1 MIRLDARDPDFDAAF
16 DALVDARREADADV
30 GRDVAAILSR
40 VRSEGDAALHALTQK
55 FDGHD
60 LDATGWRIE
69 CAEWAAAHAAL
80 PSELRDALHLAHD
93 RIRAFHQRQ
102 RPADSEDTDDT
113 GTRTGS
119 RWRAVDAAGVYV
131 PGGRAAYP
139 SSLLMNAV
147 PAKVAG
153 VERLVVVTPTP
164 NGEINPLVLAAAHIA
179 EVDEMWRVG
188 GAQAVAALAYGT
200 ASIAPVD
207 VVTGP
212 GNAWVAEAKRQL
224 YGVVGIDMVAG
235 PSEIVVV
242 ADAANDPEWIAA
254 DLLSQAEHDVTTQSI
269 LFTDDAAFADAV
281 AGAVGRQLS
290 TLATERTARA
300 AWEANGAII
309 LVATLTHAIA
319 LCDRLAPEHLQIATD
334 DANTLFAHVRHAG
347 SVFIG
352 RHTPEAV
359 GDYVA
364 GPNHVLPTG
373 RRARFASGLSV
384 LDFMKRT
391 SFLECDEAALGRI
404 GPRRR
409 RACRCRRAPRGTPAR
424 WRSGSPAGKAFA
436 MSTRTAARSR
446 ARAAAR
452 LAAVQALYQHDMEAT
467 PIAKLLTE
475 FHHHRLGATIED
487 AEYAEADVD
496 FFDDVVSGAQAR
508 LAEIDGVIAG
518 KLASGWPLARLDKP
532 MKAILRAGTYELLA
546 RADVPAAT
554 VITEYVDVAHAFYE
568 KREAGFVNGVLDGV
582 AKQVRN

>member
-1 MIRLDARDPDFDAAF
+1 MPTSAATS
-16 DALVDARREADADV
+16 RRFSRRSCRG
-30 GRDVAAILSR
+30 GRGAPPAH
-40 VRSEGDAALHALTQK
+40 EGL
-55 FDGHD
+55 DGHD
-60 LDATGWRIE
+60 LDATGWRID
-69 CAEWAAAHAAL
+69 AADWAAAYDAL
-80 PSELRDALHLAHD
+80 APDLRDALHLAHD
-93 RIRAFHQRQ
+93 RIRLFHERQ
-102 RPADSEDTDDT
+102 RPSDSETTDAT

-179 EVDEMWRVG
+179 GVDELWRIG

-200 ASIAPVD
+200 ERIAPVD

-242 ADAANDPEWIAA
+242 ADAANDPDWIAA

-269 LFTDDAAFADAV
+269 LFTDNSAFADAV
-281 AGAVGRQLS
+281 AAAVDRQLA
-290 TLATERTARA
+290 TLATEGTARA
-300 AWEANGAII
+300 AWNANGAIVV
-309 LVATLTHAIA
+309 VAALADAIP

-334 DANTLFAHVRHAG
+334 DPNALFARVRHAG
-347 SVFIG
+347 SVFLG

-373 RRARFASGLSV
+373 RRARFSSGLSV

-391 SFLECDEAALGRI
+391 SFLECDAAALAQI
-404 GPRRR
+404 GP
-409 RACRCRRAPRGTPAR
+409 AAVALADAEGLPAH
-424 WRSGSPAGKAFA
+424 
-436 MSTRTAARSR
+436 ARS
-446 ARAAAR
+446 
-452 LAAVQALYQHDMEAT
+452 VAL
-467 PIAKLLTE
+467 
-475 FHHHRLGATIED
+475 RLG
-487 AEYAEADVD
+487 
-496 FFDDVVSGAQAR
+496 SR
-508 LAEIDGVIAG
+508 
-518 KLASGWPLARLDKP
+518 
-532 MKAILRAGTYELLA
+532 
-546 RADVPAAT
+546 
-554 VITEYVDVAHAFYE
+554 
-568 KREAGFVNGVLDGV
+568 
-582 AKQVRN
+582 